1 MFFFCLIPLPGC
13 QRPLFNVVV
22 QGGRGGVNRGTSGGN
37 TEHAWRK
44 IVTPPPSLPPFA
56 NDRDVWGTECVL
68 IWAGSQSKQPE
79 GDKCEAIVRKGKVQ
93 IQYME
98 FGEVGARRDETT
110 ANTVEEEWKK
120 RKKKIQGGSRELWEC
135 VLWGDEQGFDLHSA
149 ARPPV

>member
-1 MFFFCLIPLPGC
+1 MKENSHPP
-13 QRPLFNVVV
+13 
-22 QGGRGGVNRGTSGGN
+22 S
-37 TEHAWRK
+37 
-44 IVTPPPSLPPFA
+44 PPSLPPFA

-110 ANTVEEEWKK
+110 ANTVEEE
-120 RKKKIQGGSRELWEC
+120 
-135 VLWGDEQGFDLHSA
+135 
-149 ARPPV
+149 